1 MIGTIITHYS
11 KTKKKTSVIDR
22 KTKFMDGKTQCN
34 KNVSSPKIN
43 L

>member
-1 MIGTIITHYS
+1 MIGTIITYYS
-11 KTKKKTSVIDR
+11 KTKKTSVIDR